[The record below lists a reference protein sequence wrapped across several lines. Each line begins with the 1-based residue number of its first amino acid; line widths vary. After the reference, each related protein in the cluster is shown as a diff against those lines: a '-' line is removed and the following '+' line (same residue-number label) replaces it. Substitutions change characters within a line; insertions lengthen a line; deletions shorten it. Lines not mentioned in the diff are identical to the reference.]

1 MSKGLMGD
9 PAAVPHLLPW
19 LAESSEERVYDV
31 HHALVRLTGRD
42 ALRPDGASGAAYVA
56 AVRAA

>member
-1 MSKGLMGD
+1 MGD